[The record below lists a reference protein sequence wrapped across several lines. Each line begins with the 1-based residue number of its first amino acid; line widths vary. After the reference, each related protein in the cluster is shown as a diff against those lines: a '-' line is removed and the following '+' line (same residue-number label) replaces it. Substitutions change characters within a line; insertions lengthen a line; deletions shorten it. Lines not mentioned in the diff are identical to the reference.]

1 MASLNSCSTHFL
13 LEVRWGPCLGNA
25 QLSSAHLGHSN
36 GAVLPKT
43 TPEAMYCEEL
53 SIEAQSL
60 NKRQNDIVKISQRYF
75 PQQKYDKDK
84 QKSLGTD

>member
-1 MASLNSCSTHFL
+1 
-13 LEVRWGPCLGNA
+13 
-25 QLSSAHLGHSN
+25 
-36 GAVLPKT
+36 
-43 TPEAMYCEEL
+43 MYCEEL

-75 PQQKYDKDK
+75 PRQKYNKDK

>member
-1 MASLNSCSTHFL
+1 MI
-13 LEVRWGPCLGNA
+13 GNV

-75 PQQKYDKDK
+75 PQQKYNKDK
-84 QKSLGTD
+84 QKSLVTD